1 MSVRQLVLL
10 SLVLP
15 LLAMACSGN
24 SPTHTPAADLG
35 ATVEAAVVA
44 ALPTVKPTP
53 TPDYD
58 ATVEASMAATIAA
71 RPTATPTPTATPVP
85 TSTPTPVP
93 TATPTAT
100 PTPTPQPT
108 PTPTPTPDPVVELSE
123 VVERVRASIVRIE
136 TSEGSGSGVIFETKG
151 QTGAQT
157 AYVITNQHVVE
168 GETSVSVTVNDS
180 ANYRGTVLG
189 ADSVRDLAVVT
200 ICCGA
205 FQALPFGDASSLR
218 PGDEVV
224 AIGYPLGLP
233 GEATVTRGIVSAVR
247 YVAEYLS
254 QVIQTDAAINP
265 GNSGGPMLSTM
276 GEIVGINTFKIAET
290 SVEGV
295 GFAISEET
303 VQQHI
308 PALQVA
314 PLNPT
319 PTPTPVPLPTG
330 GFGPIDG
337 ELQHDPSD
345 GFIKT
350 EYADVSIAD
359 MMVEATFIN
368 PYSASSNDWDYGF
381 MLRRSDYTGRQ
392 IQIVVSSDRRWYA
405 AWREASDADNQRLG
419 GGTLKTF
426 GAGAGGRNHLR
437 VVAIGDRGWF
447 FVNGLFVTSLD
458 LSDVTGAGDVAVITG
473 AFAGD
478 EVAGAATRFENFRGE
493 RLDRRYGPAD
503 GQFEYQE
510 GFISTHD
517 SGVQSRDVVAEAEF
531 VSPSGRD
538 WDYGFIVRNPEFN
551 RLEVIGLTGEAWWFH
566 QTRDVDYEDY
576 SEVADGFLS
585 SSGISLSSRNS
596 LLVMAFE
603 ESGWFFVND
612 SLVAKL
618 DLGHNLDSGDVSAMG
633 GFFNNH
639 IGEPSF
645 ENFKVW
651 VP

>member
-100 PTPTPQPT
+100 PTPTPQPTPT

-368 PYSASSNDWDYGF
+368 PLFGVVERLGLWVHAKKVRLYGQ
-381 MLRRSDYTGRQ
+381 TNP
-392 IQIVVSSDRRWYA
+392 DRR
-405 AWREASDADNQRLG
+405 
-419 GGTLKTF
+419 
-426 GAGAGGRNHLR
+426 
-437 VVAIGDRGWF
+437 
-447 FVNGLFVTSLD
+447 
-458 LSDVTGAGDVAVITG
+458 
-473 AFAGD
+473 
-478 EVAGAATRFENFRGE
+478 
-493 RLDRRYGPAD
+493 
-503 GQFEYQE
+503 
-510 GFISTHD
+510 
-517 SGVQSRDVVAEAEF
+517 
-531 VSPSGRD
+531 
-538 WDYGFIVRNPEFN
+538 
-551 RLEVIGLTGEAWWFH
+551 
-566 QTRDVDYEDY
+566 
-576 SEVADGFLS
+576 
-585 SSGISLSSRNS
+585 
-596 LLVMAFE
+596 
-603 ESGWFFVND
+603 
-612 SLVAKL
+612 
-618 DLGHNLDSGDVSAMG
+618 
-633 GFFNNH
+633 
-639 IGEPSF
+639 
-645 ENFKVW
+645 
-651 VP
+651 

>member
-1 MSVRQLVLL
+1 MSVGKVLL
-10 SLVLP
+10 PWLP
-15 LLAMACSGN
+15 LLLLAVACSSG
-24 SPTHTPAADLG
+24 SSTPPTPASDLG

-44 ALPTVKPTP
+44 ALPTVTPTP
-53 TPDYD
+53 TPNYN

-85 TSTPTPVP
+85 TSTPTPTPPPTPTP
-93 TATPTAT
+93 TATPVPTAT
-100 PTPTPQPT
+100 PTPTPPPT
-108 PTPTPTPDPVVELSE
+108 PTPTATPVPTATPTPTPRPTPTPDPVVELSE

-551 RLEVIGLTGEAWWFH
+551 RLEVIGLTGEAWWW
-566 QTRDVDYEDY
+566 DLY
-576 SEVADGFLS
+576 
-585 SSGISLSSRNS
+585 S
-596 LLVMAFE
+596 LLTKELLALAR
-603 ESGWFFVND
+603 S
-612 SLVAKL
+612 
-618 DLGHNLDSGDVSAMG
+618 
-633 GFFNNH
+633 
-639 IGEPSF
+639 II
-645 ENFKVW
+645 
-651 VP
+651 